1 VRRFDVVFSRLFAS
15 FVGRNIALETSIRV
29 IRVIGGQ
36 NSCPF
41 VVKTPFKKLL
51 KKSKKKLASS

>member
-1 VRRFDVVFSRLFAS
+1 
-15 FVGRNIALETSIRV
+15 VGRNIALETSIRV